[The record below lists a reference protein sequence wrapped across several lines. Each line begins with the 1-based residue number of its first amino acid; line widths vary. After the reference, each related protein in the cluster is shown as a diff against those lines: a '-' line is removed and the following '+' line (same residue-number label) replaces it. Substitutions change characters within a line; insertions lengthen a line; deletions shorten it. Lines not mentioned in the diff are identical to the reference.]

1 MTDKDTIE
9 NKIDIDPTKNYFY
22 YACTD
27 YVRDLSWWQNKLGTG
42 TIKYLLISANDDQ
55 SESGKLHWHILIKF
69 KNGKCHGPAKR
80 WASGRHISPCFFH
93 DSFRTYCL
101 SKGDP
106 TLERGT
112 WSKQG
117 ERNDLKTLTEQIKK
131 GEITVDE
138 ITLEQPDI
146 YHQYGRTL
154 EKVEDIV
161 NRKKKR
167 SEMTEG
173 IWLWGPTAAGKS
185 HAAWNEYI
193 IGEEYEWRDDRGWW
207 DGYRGEETV
216 LINEFRGG
224 IPYSELLSLCDK
236 WPHKVSR
243 RNREPYPFTSKRI
256 VITSSEPPNE
266 VYKNLSMHDSLDQLK
281 RRFKIIY
288 MPPRD

>member
-1 MTDKDTIE
+1 MTDKNTIE
-9 NKIDIDPTKNYFY
+9 TKLDIDPAKNYYY

-27 YVRDLSWWQNKLGTG
+27 FVRDRDWWESKLGTG
-42 TIKYLLISANDDQ
+42 SIKYLLISADDRT
-55 SESGKLHWHILIKF
+55 ETEKLHWHVLIKF

-80 WASGRHISPCFFH
+80 WASGRHISPCFSH
-93 DSFRTYCL
+93 ESFRTYCL
-101 SKGDP
+101 GKGEP
-106 TLERGT
+106 TIERGT
-112 WSKQG
+112 WSRQG
-117 ERNDLKTLTEQIKK
+117 ERTDLKTLVDKIKQ

-138 ITLEQPDI
+138 ILLEQPDI

-154 EKVEDIV
+154 MAAEDAV

-167 SEMTEG
+167 TEMTEG
-173 IWLWGPTAAGKS
+173 IWLWGPTGAGKS

-193 IGEEYEWRDDRGWW
+193 IGEEYEWRDDKGWW

-266 VYKNLSMHDSLDQLK
+266 VYKNLSQHDSLDQLK
-281 RRFKIIY
+281 RRFKVIY
-288 MPPRD
+288 MPQRD